1 MLSLS
6 LWLTIATWIDTIMG
20 LGFRLVGGGGVVS
33 FIGWW
38 VAAVWCLSCEFVQW
52 DCVGLCWIFR
62 IGFDGVY
69 YGWVLM
75 GWVHGGRG
83 GFR

>member
-1 MLSLS
+1 M
-6 LWLTIATWIDTIMG
+6 
-20 LGFRLVGGGGVVS
+20 
-33 FIGWW
+33 
-38 VAAVWCLSCEFVQW
+38 WCLSCEFVQW